1 MLIKRYLIPA
11 NFLRPKINENRLT
24 KISFN
29 ARMEEALNIFTTEH
43 QLGTALDL
51 VNKNREKV

>member
-1 MLIKRYLIPA
+1 M
-11 NFLRPKINENRLT
+11 RPKINENRLT

-43 QLGTALDL
+43 QIGTALDL